1 MLRSQSRAF
10 LAKLPVETEPTFLNL
25 DFLLFLLPVLFS
37 NLLSTLILVVGV
49 VVNCSQIQ
57 ASLCNGCGVVC
68 RCDLCG
74 GKVKLTE
81 SGGRRWLAEA
91 IGNYTTNMKCTWYVE
106 ADSPNATIRLHLKEF
121 ATECGWDHLYIWDGD
136 SIFEGLQAVY
146 SGLVRLD
153 RYSTSRVP
161 EVVGTSG
168 SMLLHFYSDVAYN
181 MTGFNITFSMD
192 SCPSEYSATT
202 CSGHGI
208 CEGGVCSCDT
218 DYRGAACQIPACPHN
233 CGRNGKCN
241 EEGKYCECAPGWKGD
256 DCSQKAETGYW
267 EVAAAGGSGDGSAGI
282 EERRTSHQ
290 AVVDRGYM
298 WAVGGEQLHRQAGR
312 GMLRRWELARA
323 AWQPV
328 EVDSG
333 RAPSERYGH
342 SAVVHDSKIYMYGGV
357 MRSGH
362 VSKVNFA
369 AVFKM

>member
-1 MLRSQSRAF
+1 VSSS
-10 LAKLPVETEPTFLNL
+10 
-25 DFLLFLLPVLFS
+25 DGGGS
-37 NLLSTLILVVGV
+37 LLSASPSGVCERGCFNGDCRVV
-49 VVNCSQIQ
+49 
-57 ASLCNGCGVVC
+57 SLNSEEAAPRCVC
-68 RCDLCG
+68 WDGWTGPRCDLCG
-74 GKVKLTE
+74 GKVKL
-81 SGGRRWLAEA
+81 SDQGGSSRRWIAEA

-106 ADSPNATIRLHLKEF
+106 AENPNATIRLHLKEF

-168 SMLLHFYSDVAYN
+168 AMLLHFYSDVAYN

-218 DYRGAACQIPACPHN
+218 DYRGAACHIPACPHN

-256 DCSQKAETGYW
+256 DCSQKAESGYW
-267 EVAAAGGSGDGSAGI
+267 EVVADESGI

-290 AVVDRGYM
+290 AVVDRGSM
-298 WAVGGEQLHRQAGR
+298 WVVGGEHLHRQGR
-312 GMLRRWELARA
+312 GMLRQWDLSRA

-328 EVDSG
+328 EVESG

-362 VSKVNFA
+362 VSKVW
-369 AVFKM
+369 